1 MPIELTVGH
10 SRLLLDEEVG
20 RGATS
25 RVFRARCAT
34 SGKPRAVKLARRPED
49 RSVLADEGERL
60 LFAHTRHLSQ
70 LHAAGC
76 PELQGEGA
84 PFPRGTG
91 VLVLEW
97 IEGRPLS
104 EAWGELT
111 SAETRARV
119 ALDIASALAAL
130 HTAQL
135 SHGDVKPDN
144 VLLGMREGMLSA
156 RLVDLGLASGASST
170 APRGGTRRYLAP
182 EVMNPGLLG
191 DGRTRDLWAFGLL
204 LGELLTSAP
213 TASAE
218 AITAELTSIT
228 EPLATIARRLL
239 STHPGARPPAS
250 WVAERLREWLHAAPT
265 PADVIAE
272 RRQRIERAYL
282 STRRAE
288 LCRASRTASATLLL
302 TGRCRELVESV
313 LSPLSGL
320 VSLRGTL
327 ERSPGSVRI
336 EDGTFASRRAW
347 LSTLV
352 GPSAADWSLPAE
364 LADSELMEAMLRLA
378 ERRDPRG
385 FTPAQLKSPL
395 VSPPSEQP
403 KTPVE
408 LAILLALG
416 KPSQEVL
423 VAAEAVATEPHT
435 SVVFRRTLGLR
446 LRAIGETGRA
456 LAVLECATEPRL
468 FAEAAET
475 ARRAGDRE
483 RARAWFARHPEVH
496 EPEARARLLATGAR
510 MLIEEGAVSEAKKL
524 LDDAPDAPS
533 IAEAR
538 ALVELARDRR
548 TEARRHAE
556 YGRGLC
562 TTEEDRAR
570 LAGLLGLIE
579 HAEGDAEAAVTAFR
593 SAVESAA
600 REGAVLEE
608 ATYLTGLSAAAVDAA
623 RVSEALA
630 ASERAW
636 QLFELL
642 ERGSEAARAAL
653 NHVTALG
660 LVGAGDQALALAP
673 RAVSLAR
680 QLRDQRCLGHI
691 HLALADIT
699 AGTPE
704 GREHAERALH
714 LLAEG
719 GLDDRVMAAA
729 RAHEARLDLEL
740 TAFDAAAQT
749 AECSVTSRLEW
760 WGARARRAGAEEVSR
775 DGLLITGQLAAL
787 AATRAPRPARG
798 RALCAGAA
806 LAQKLGLSDVAR
818 RMLET
823 ARSDAAQLRAYASL
837 EHAPQ
842 LEDLSWVKE
851 SQSPVESHI
860 LPEQVADLETLV
872 RALGRADALRPLL
885 VQVLDA
891 LVLWTGVERG
901 LLLLRAP
908 GGRLVP
914 RIGRNLCRDDLSG
927 TQLELSHS
935 LSERALEQREPVV
948 AVDASGELESVHE
961 SVHALRLR
969 SVLAVPLIA
978 RGEALGVAYLDD
990 RVRRGAFGVRELAW
1004 VRLVAAVAAIAI
1016 AEARDRLQL
1025 RRAAQRAVRAER
1037 RTAELLAVRDLELT
1051 ETRRELLHERQHR
1064 STRFRYDAIVGDSTA
1079 MRELFGLLDRV
1090 VPTEVPVLLL
1100 GESGTGKELVARA
1113 IHGNGPRARA
1123 AFVAENCGAIP
1134 EPLLESAL
1142 FGHVRG
1148 AFTGAARTRAGL
1160 FEAAH
1165 QGTLFLDE
1173 IAEMSLTMQTKL
1185 LRVLEEGEFWP
1196 VGSDRPKRVDVR
1208 VIGAT
1213 HRDLPKMVEAGSF
1226 RQDLYYRLNVV
1237 TVRIPPLRERHGDI
1251 GALCE
1256 FILKRF
1262 AGERSVRLSREALEA
1277 LARYDW
1283 PGNIRQLENEL
1294 RRALVLSDGTIGV
1307 EHLSAEL
1314 QAAAAGR
1321 RSGTVSEFD
1330 LKERLDLLTTELV
1343 RDALGRTGGNQ
1354 TRAAELLGI
1363 SRFGLQKM
1371 MRRLTI

>member
-1 MPIELTVGH
+1 MPIELTVGQ
-10 SRLLLDEEVG
+10 SRLLIEEEVG
-20 RGATS
+20 QGATS
-25 RVFRARCAT
+25 RVFRARCVL
-34 SGKPRAVKLARRPED
+34 SGELRAVKLARRALD

-60 LFAHTRHLSQ
+60 LFSHSRHLSQ

-76 PELQGEGA
+76 PDVKGDRTT
-84 PFPRGTG
+84 FPTDAGI
-91 VLVLEW
+91 LVLEW
-97 IEGRPLS
+97 VEGRPLS
-104 EAWGELT
+104 HLLAQVT
-111 SAETRARV
+111 SAHDRARV
-119 ALDIASALAAL
+119 ALFIASALEDL
-130 HTAQL
+130 HAAQL
-135 SHGDVKPDN
+135 SHGDVKPEN
-144 VLLGMREGMLSA
+144 VLLCGQEGALSA
-156 RLVDLGLASGASST
+156 RLVDLGLASGASSPV
-170 APRGGTRRYLAP
+170 PRGGTRRYLAP
-182 EVMNPGLLG
+182 EVLNPSLLG

-204 LGELLTSAP
+204 LGELLTQATSAP
-213 TASAE
+213 AE
-218 AITAELTSIT
+218 AIVTELAHMP
-228 EPLATIARRLL
+228 EPLAAIAGRLL
-239 STHPGARPPAS
+239 GTHPGTRPCAS
-250 WVAERLREWLHAAPT
+250 WVRERLREWLGEAPSL
-265 PADVIAE
+265 ADIVAE

-282 STRRAE
+282 VTRRE
-288 LCRASRTASATLLL
+288 QLLSASRARHVTIEL
-302 TGRCRELVESV
+302 TGRCRELVETT
-313 LSPLSGL
+313 LLPLVGL
-320 VSLRGTL
+320 VNLRGTPQPA
-327 ERSPGSVRI
+327 SGSVRI
-336 EDGTFASRRAW
+336 GDGTFAGRRNW
-347 LSTLV
+347 LTSLV

-364 LADSELMEAMLRLA
+364 LGDSELMHAMLGLA
-378 ERRDPRG
+378 ERCDPRG

-395 VSPPSEQP
+395 SPRVTEQLDAP
-403 KTPVE
+403 LD
-408 LAILLALG
+408 LAIALALG
-416 KPSQEVL
+416 KPSQQVL
-423 VAAEAVATEPHT
+423 AQAEAAAIDQHT
-435 SVVFRRTLGLR
+435 SVMFRRTLGLR
-446 LRAIGETGRA
+446 LRAVGETARA
-456 LAVLECATEPRL
+456 LAVFECATEPRL

-475 ARRAGDRE
+475 ARRAADRE
-483 RARAWFARHPEVH
+483 RAQFWCARQHQVH
-496 EPEARARLLATGAR
+496 EPEARARLLATSAR
-510 MLIEEGAVSEAKKL
+510 MLLEDGELSKAAEL
-524 LDDAPDAPS
+524 LSDAPDAPS

-538 ALVELARDRR
+538 ALLELARDHRG
-548 TEARRHAE
+548 EARRHAE
-556 YGRGLC
+556 YGRSLC
-562 TTEEDRAR
+562 TTEEERAR

-579 HAEGDAEAAVTAFR
+579 HGEGDAEAAVTAFR

-630 ASERAW
+630 ASERALL
-636 QLFELL
+636 LFEILA
-642 ERGSEAARAAL
+642 RSSEAARAAL
-653 NHVTALG
+653 NQVTALG
-660 LVGAGDQALALAP
+660 LVGAGDQALALSP
-673 RAVSLAR
+673 RALSLAR
-680 QLRDQRCLGHI
+680 QIRDQRCIGHI
-691 HLALADIT
+691 HMALADIT
-699 AGTPE
+699 CGTPE

-714 LLAEG
+714 LLAES
-719 GLDDRVMAAA
+719 GLDDRVMAAS
-729 RAHEARLDLEL
+729 RAHESRLEVDVAAL
-740 TAFDAAAQT
+740 DAAAQ
-749 AECSVTSRLEW
+749 AVECSVTSRLEW
-760 WGARARRAGAEEVSR
+760 WGARARRAHAQGEHS

-787 AATRAPRPARG
+787 AASRAPRPARG

-806 LAQKLGLSDVAR
+806 LARDLGLLDVAR

-823 ARSDAAQLRAYASL
+823 ARGDAEQLRAYASP
-837 EHAPQ
+837 EHAPRIAS
-842 LEDLSWVKE
+842 LPWVAE
-851 SQSPVESHI
+851 ACGPTESHI

-914 RIGRNLCRDDLSG
+914 RAGRNLSRTDLSG
-927 TQLELSHS
+927 PQLELSHS
-935 LSERALEQREPVV
+935 LSERALEQKEPVV

-961 SVHALRLR
+961 SVLALRLR

-1025 RRAAQRAVRAER
+1025 RRAAKKAVRAELR
-1037 RTAELLAVRDLELT
+1037 SAELLAVREVQLT
-1051 ETRRELLHERQHR
+1051 ETRRELLHERRHR
-1064 STRFRYDAIVGDSTA
+1064 STRFRYDAIVGDSAA
-1079 MRELFGLLDRV
+1079 MRELLGLLDRV
-1090 VPTEVPVLLL
+1090 VVTEVPVLLL

-1113 IHGNGPRARA
+1113 IHGNGPRAHA

-1173 IAEMSLTMQTKL
+1173 IAEMSLAMQTKL

-1213 HRDLPKMVEAGSF
+1213 HRDLPKMVEAGTF

-1237 TVRIPPLRERHGDI
+1237 TLRIPPLRERHGDI

-1256 FILKRF
+1256 FILRRF
-1262 AGERSVRLSREALEA
+1262 AGERSIELSHEALEL
-1277 LARYDW
+1277 LARHEW

-1294 RRALVLSDGTIGV
+1294 RRALVLADGRIEV
-1307 EHLSAEL
+1307 EHLSDEL
-1314 QAAAAGR
+1314 RALAVGR
-1321 RSGTVSEFD
+1321 RGGTLSEFN

-1343 RDALGRTGGNQ
+1343 RAALERTAGNQ
-1354 TRAAELLGI
+1354 TRAADLLGI